1 MKWQMIVLT
10 LTCLSPVRS
19 SDEDLLDRAAA
30 QLTRLSAFRRTK
42 EPPTIPTDDP
52 GLAEAPANEQT
63 PEDNQNLL
71 MNADAMKRIDE
82 LAQAAYNLYKDPNY
96 DAMMQRIK
104 RSGSGDFVSGIANKV
119 VGGVVGAVGG
129 LSSGLSGG
137 SSGPQAHDSY
147 GAPVEPYGPK
157 QFSIFDFKKAILNTV
172 LQALKALAG
181 GALALKG
188 QLIKGGGFVV
198 QTKGR
203 VISSAGEAISSLGS
217 KIASSAVISAPKPV
231 YGAPGYSY
239 DAHHTQDVSYD
250 GPPPS
255 PDATYADHNVYHGPY
270 GSPSSDNP
278 AEEPGLLIVKD
289 AKPGESPHPED
300 HRHNSIHEDNPPIQ
314 DEHHHNHIHVETHP
328 PDASQS
334 VGSLEES
341 FGGPPKGSTVTKF
354 TGVVTGTF
362 EPIQSH
368 QTAQQTNG
376 NDHYYVE
383 HKEQSVQVPQHDAPQ
398 ALSPPAA
405 SDYQGHHQGPPQDVN
420 HQNNQ
425 QAFQAIQAGINPH
438 LGINFPNDQP
448 LNYQNQQ
455 HNGQQLSYDNQG
467 FVGNYQDPR
476 SYGFSG
482 QVEPLKVP
490 IFEHQNTLDSVN
502 LGVLGLPNAYG
513 VPMHGMDLA
522 GAYGVWKRNGIY
534 RMKKGTYWRYRVSDP
549 KIHRI

>member
-1 MKWQMIVLT
+1 MKWQLILLT

-42 EPPTIPTDDP
+42 EPPILPTDDP
-52 GLAEAPANEQT
+52 GLIDISANEQV
-63 PEDNQNLL
+63 PEDNQNLF
-71 MNADAMKRIDE
+71 MNSNAMKRIDE

-239 DAHHTQDVSYD
+239 DAQHTQDVSYD

-255 PDATYADHNVYHGPY
+255 PDATYADHIYHGPY

-289 AKPGESPHPED
+289 AKPGEPPHPED
-300 HRHNSIHEDNPPIQ
+300 HRHNSIHESNHPPIQ
-314 DEHHHNHIHVETHP
+314 EDHHNHIHIEAHP
-328 PDASQS
+328 PDSSQT
-334 VGSLEES
+334 VGTLEES
-341 FGGPPKGSTVTKF
+341 FGGPPKGPTVTKF

-362 EPIQSH
+362 EPIQPH
-368 QTAQQTNG
+368 QTGHQTNG

-383 HKEQSVQVPQHDAPQ
+383 HKQQSIQVPQPDASQPLTPT
-398 ALSPPAA
+398 AP
-405 SDYQGHHQGPPQDVN
+405 SDYEGHNQGPQQDLN
-420 HQNNQ
+420 QQNNQ
-425 QAFQAIQAGINPH
+425 QAFQAIQALINPH
-438 LGINFPNDQP
+438 LGITHDQP

-455 HNGQQLSYDNQG
+455 HNVQQSSYNTQG
-467 FVGNYQDPR
+467 YVGNYPDPR
-476 SYGFSG
+476 HYGFNG
-482 QVEPLKVP
+482 QADPLKAPV
-490 IFEHQNTLDSVN
+490 FEHQNTLDSVN
-502 LGVLGLPNAYG
+502 FGVLGVPSVYG
-513 VPMHGMDLA
+513 VPMHTMDLA
-522 GAYGVWKRNGIY
+522 GPYGVWKRNGIY
-534 RMKKGTYWRYRVSDP
+534 RMKKGTYWRYRASDP